1 MPANGLRSR
10 NANQMQGAS
19 KAKTLHAFA
28 VRNLRKICADRARSF
43 VAALKACNADRSP
56 TDPLDSHLDVLA
68 LLRSPMFLD
77 YALTHV
83 GLQAVNADP
92 ELAAIMGE
100 LDLPDEANARLAAEI
115 DAGAMQA
122 FKAALSR
129 PKPAV

>member
-1 MPANGLRSR
+1 
-10 NANQMQGAS
+10 MQDT
-19 KAKTLHAFA
+19 AKTLHAYA
-28 VRNLRKICADRARSF
+28 VRCLRKICAERARSF
-43 VAALKACNADRSP
+43 VEAIKTCNADRSP
-56 TDPLDSHLDVLA
+56 TDPRDSHLDVLA

-77 YALTHV
+77 YALAYV

-122 FKAALSR
+122 FKAALAR
-129 PKPAV
+129 PEPVV